1 GGSVMQAYGEGFE
14 PGKVEVRGLQ
24 LHWPGEPK
32 DKEKVSQAA
41 LDSARQ
47 TGLQAEL
54 PAAPPKEAQ
63 RCQVIDATAQVVAF
77 VAPRSGQAVTAVW
90 IRNGDS
96 DWSAPFLANLPK
108 PWWIDRE
115 TLAPVERATIYGR
128 ELSMVYRQ
136 PVILLR
142 KDKDVRR
149 AALADQYDVNYHHNS
164 YVVGFLVPAD
174 APQGEHEVW
183 VHNGTGAEHGWA
195 KAGAIRIAS
204 SAPSRP
210 PKVIDARKH
219 NAVGDGIADDTP
231 ALEAA
236 LAKAAKTGGGV
247 VFLPPG
253 AYRLSRCLRVPV
265 GVSLKG
271 AGQHNSLIVSPDG
284 APVRGGFPTELERWG
299 ERGEPQDWHRFV
311 TQSTP
316 MVWLQSQSALSDLCI
331 EQRGGEG
338 VCVLVANPGDSCDDV
353 SITHCRIRNT
363 YAGLR
368 LERGYN
374 PSFGGIW
381 VPNRNRRLTISD
393 NVIESVSSALVI
405 LSRTERGRIVRNEM
419 RSLMSCHNDLFG
431 ARGGQI
437 ECVITDNR
445 ILDSKR
451 GMTFQQPRP
460 AMFHNY
466 FARNTQEWVDR
477 GGNANETLLL
487 EGWRILYHGLAT
499 SGAETAIT
507 VNDGKWTPG
516 EHKGRIA
523 LVIAGRGLGQ
533 YGYVADNTADTL
545 TLARPWRVPV
555 DKTTT
560 FVLGN
565 FFAENVFHAQNDRR
579 SGA

>member
-1 GGSVMQAYGEGFE
+1 MRCNSSAAVRSAGILPATNPSRVGRCRQGACATMKAAHLLVVMGVTAAVSLAHAAPAPLVARVTDAPGGSVMQAYGEGFE

-231 ALEAA
+231 AL
-236 LAKAAKTGGGV
+236 
-247 VFLPPG
+247 
-253 AYRLSRCLRVPV
+253 
-265 GVSLKG
+265 
-271 AGQHNSLIVSPDG
+271 
-284 APVRGGFPTELERWG
+284 
-299 ERGEPQDWHRFV
+299 
-311 TQSTP
+311 
-316 MVWLQSQSALSDLCI
+316 
-331 EQRGGEG
+331 
-338 VCVLVANPGDSCDDV
+338 
-353 SITHCRIRNT
+353 
-363 YAGLR
+363 
-368 LERGYN
+368 
-374 PSFGGIW
+374 
-381 VPNRNRRLTISD
+381 
-393 NVIESVSSALVI
+393 
-405 LSRTERGRIVRNEM
+405 
-419 RSLMSCHNDLFG
+419 
-431 ARGGQI
+431 
-437 ECVITDNR
+437 
-445 ILDSKR
+445 
-451 GMTFQQPRP
+451 
-460 AMFHNY
+460 
-466 FARNTQEWVDR
+466 
-477 GGNANETLLL
+477 
-487 EGWRILYHGLAT
+487 
-499 SGAETAIT
+499 
-507 VNDGKWTPG
+507 
-516 EHKGRIA
+516 
-523 LVIAGRGLGQ
+523 
-533 YGYVADNTADTL
+533 
-545 TLARPWRVPV
+545 
-555 DKTTT
+555 
-560 FVLGN
+560 
-565 FFAENVFHAQNDRR
+565 
-579 SGA
+579 